1 MKVGEVQNE
10 FKRNFSVTIRIFNKL
25 KDVPSDIKLDAI
37 SESNH
42 ELIIEGEN
50 TIGEVIEMFHDIYN
64 IKIQIADEK
73 DTHLLNKEQKF
84 IK

>member
-25 KDVPSDIKLDAI
+25 QNVPSDIKLDAI

-50 TIGEVIEMFHDIYN
+50 TIGEVIEMFHDMYN

-73 DTHLLNKEQKF
+73 DTHLLNKEQKL
-84 IK
+84 K

>member
-25 KDVPSDIKLDAI
+25 KNVPSDIKLDAI

>member
-25 KDVPSDIKLDAI
+25 QNVPSDIKLDAI

-50 TIGEVIEMFHDIYN
+50 TIGEVIEMFHDAYN
-64 IKIQIADEK
+64 LKIQIADEN
-73 DTHLLNKEQKF
+73 DTHLLNKEQKL
-84 IK
+84 KE

>member
-25 KDVPSDIKLDAI
+25 QNVPSDIKLDAI